1 MLTYGD
7 KVPDGF
13 VDVWGAAE
21 QFPLSSSIILDNFPA
36 TVEAVLVDR
45 KSDAELILLERK
57 AILIDSPTSPSGA
70 CTTAKLGWRG
80 IAVRLAELVANRMG
94 GTAES
99 DQTLQSDWRSVYW
112 KIKSAFRSHYI
123 SLGLITSGLIRH
135 RVLLFKVLADK
146 VGVPC
151 CVVRGR
157 FYTGTKDDARAK
169 IRDEN
174 GSEYVVD
181 LMKAPGLLVPVTNLE
196 TPTISPIASPV
207 GEYCEVG
214 TALFPTLVASMA
226 KLQWKDGP
234 EPDSRKTRFG
244 QTPPSDQSGANS
256 GSDVGSSSPMFRPED
271 RKKRRSP
278 SWTDGWGSPQVPM
291 LVADVAK
298 ENPRFAQRLKAV
310 LQTPDKEK
318 RQLFSDNQVTR
329 SFGEVFKGEWNG
341 FVRIFILA
349 LLGLIGGLYP
359 VNTRFW
365 QEVAVKKLIDQ
376 EIPADAV
383 EDFKSEVAMMH
394 RLRHP
399 NILLFMGAII
409 DPPHLSIVTEF
420 LPRGSIFRLLTRPN
434 ASSSMDERRRL
445 KMALDVAKGM
455 NYLHCCNPPIVH
467 RDLKSQNLLVDKNW
481 VVKVK
486 HSSMCVISWTV
497 KRAATLTQV
506 PSRFVTSACQRSS
519 IRLIS
524 RQGLQL
530 EQYV

>member
-1 MLTYGD
+1 MSGVGEA
-7 KVPDGF
+7 KVASTPDE
-13 VDVWGAAE
+13 GAHAV
-21 QFPLSSSIILDNFPA
+21 LSSALMTSS
-36 TVEAVLVDR
+36 VELNTW
-45 KSDAELILLERK
+45 S
-57 AILIDSPTSPSGA
+57 S
-70 CTTAKLGWRG
+70 
-80 IAVRLAELVANRMG
+80 
-94 GTAES
+94 
-99 DQTLQSDWRSVYW
+99 
-112 KIKSAFRSHYI
+112 IKSLRGLSVSTPPESPVSAALAFSETYWPSSFRCHHPS
-123 SLGLITSGLIRH
+123 SLTTSQRLLRLH

-181 LMKAPGLLVPVTNLE
+181 LMKAPGLLVPVANLE

-207 GEYCEVG
+207 GEYCDGG
-214 TALFPTLVASMA
+214 TELFPALVASMA
-226 KLQWKDGP
+226 KLQGNDGP
-234 EPDSRKTRFG
+234 GPDSRKTRFR
-244 QTPPSDQSGANS
+244 QTPLSDQSGPES

-271 RKKRRSP
+271 RKNRRRSP

-310 LQTPDKEK
+310 LQSPDKEK
-318 RQLFSDNQVTR
+318 RQLFSDNQAVETEEAML
-329 SFGEVFKGEWNG
+329 GADQTNNG
-341 FVRIFILA
+341 DNA
-349 LLGLIGGLYP
+349 LHS
-359 VNTRFW
+359 
-365 QEVAVKKLIDQ
+365 EVAVKKLIDQ

-481 VVKVK
+481 VVKVCDFGLSKIK
-486 HSSMCVISWTV
+486 HQTYLSSRTAAGTPEWMAPEVLRNEPTNEKSDVYSFGVVLWELSTMQRPWRGLNAMQVVGAVGFQQRRLDIPASV
-497 KRAATLTQV
+497 DPAVSGIIRACWAEYV
-506 PSRFVTSACQRSS
+506 P
-519 IRLIS
+519 
-524 RQGLQL
+524 
-530 EQYV
+530 